1 MSSSIRGRPRRATS
15 HISVRV
21 AHAVLGCAAGVV
33 WLVLPVMT
41 INTEVPVA
49 AARAGTVALVA
60 PSADDGTSTADLVL
74 PLVVVVGVGVLAGYG
89 YVRRTRRA
97 RTRTTPGVI
106 SPQPPVPELG
116 VLERQA
122 GAALVQADDCVRT
135 SREELAF
142 VEAGFGTDAVG
153 PFTRAVRE
161 AEGELSAAFAIRQ
174 RYDHGVPAEEAA
186 RRHALAGI
194 VGRCAEAGRRLDAEA
209 ARFDQLRG
217 LEQGLGQ
224 ALAVAEARFRELAGR
239 AGTSEATLTDLGERY
254 PPSATAPVTGYVEQ
268 AKDRLVF
275 ATSHLNQARQAA
287 DLDETGRATWNL
299 RAAEGAVAQA
309 DVLVTAV
316 DRLAAEL
323 RTAAGTVPAALTGAE
338 AELSKVRRSL
348 EDTAPAGTAEDTTG
362 TARSPENPILLRVPT
377 GELHMRLA
385 HADTALAAVREELTA
400 GPYDPLDALRR
411 IVRATTPLGLG
422 QTGVLA
428 TAAHLTARSA
438 TEATAGFVTT
448 HRGAVG
454 AVARTRLAEA
464 ERLLAAD
471 AVTADTLALDARHL
485 AEQDVRAHGNPYPGT
500 AEHANGIAGAVLGG
514 ILLAE
519 TPDGGPPTSF
529 GGPTTRVRHGMPPT

>member
-1 MSSSIRGRPRRATS
+1 M
-15 HISVRV
+15 
-21 AHAVLGCAAGVV
+21 LGGAAGVV
-33 WLVLPVMT
+33 WLALPVMT

-49 AARAGTVALVA
+49 AAQAGTVASVA
-60 PSADDGTSTADLVL
+60 PSADDGTSTGDLVL
-74 PLVVVVGVGVLAGYG
+74 PLVVVGGAGVLAAYG

-142 VEAGFGTDAVG
+142 AEAGFGTDAVG

-194 VGRCAEAGRRLDAEA
+194 VGRCAEAGRRLDAKAVE
-209 ARFDQLRG
+209 FDQLRG

-239 AGTSEATLTDLGERY
+239 AGTSEATLAVLGERY
-254 PPSATAPVTGYVEQ
+254 PPSAAAPVTGYVEQ

-287 DLDETGRATWNL
+287 DLGETGRATWNL
-299 RAAEGAVAQA
+299 RVAEGAVAQA
-309 DVLVTAV
+309 DVFVTAV

-338 AELSKVRRSL
+338 AELSRTRRAL
-348 EDTAPAGTAEDTTG
+348 ENTATADTTG
-362 TARSPENPILLRVPT
+362 TARSPENLALRVPV
-377 GELHMRLA
+377 GELHSRLV

-411 IVRATTPLGLG
+411 VVRATTPLGLG
-422 QTGVLA
+422 RTGVLA

-448 HRGAVG
+448 HRGVVG

-471 AVTADTLALDARHL
+471 PVAADTLALEARHL

-500 AEHANGIAGAVLGG
+500 TEHANGITGAVLGG

-519 TPDGGPPTSF
+519 TPDGGPPTGF
-529 GGPTTRVRHGMPPT
+529 GGPITRVRHGLPPT

>member
-1 MSSSIRGRPRRATS
+1 
-15 HISVRV
+15 VRV
-21 AHAVLGCAAGVV
+21 AHAVLGGAAGVV

-49 AARAGTVALVA
+49 AARAGTVAPVA
-60 PSADDGTSTADLVL
+60 LSAGDGTSTADLVL
-74 PLVVVVGVGVLAGYG
+74 PLVVVVGAGVLAGYG

-97 RTRTTPGVI
+97 RSRTTPGVI

-142 VEAGFGTDAVG
+142 AEAGFGTAAVG

-174 RYDHGVPAEEAA
+174 RYDHGVPTEEAA

-209 ARFDQLRG
+209 VGFDQLRG

-224 ALAVAEARFRELAGR
+224 ALAVAETRFRELAGR
-239 AGTSEATLTDLGERY
+239 AGTAEATLTDLGERC

-268 AKDRLVF
+268 AKDRLLF
-275 ATSHLNQARQAA
+275 ATSHLNRARQAA
-287 DLDETGRATWNL
+287 DLGETGRATWNL

-309 DVLVTAV
+309 DVFVTAV

-323 RTAAGTVPAALTGAE
+323 TTAAGTVPAALTGAE
-338 AELSKVRRSL
+338 AELSNVRRAL
-348 EDTAPAGTAEDTTG
+348 ESTATADTA
-362 TARSPENPILLRVPT
+362 ENPALRVPA
-377 GELHMRLA
+377 GELHTRLA
-385 HADTALAAVREELTA
+385 HADTALAAVREELTT

-422 QTGVLA
+422 RTGVLA

-438 TEATAGFVTT
+438 TEAAAGFVTT

-454 AVARTRLAEA
+454 AMARTRLAEA
-464 ERLLAAD
+464 ERLRDAD
-471 AVTADTLALDARHL
+471 AVKADTLAQEARHL

-500 AEHANGIAGAVLGG
+500 TEHANGIAGAVLGG

-529 GGPTTRVRHGMPPT
+529 GGPTTRVRHGLPPAQPPLKTG